1 MRLPMDDR
9 AAIAAAMKDV
19 RNHGNSVAHHLRGE
33 IYEVIARTSERQY
46 RILYATEGRSDQI
59 LLALLAIA
67 KKTRSV
73 PGRNIDLAERRLRN
87 WRSRRLSP

>member
-1 MRLPMDDR
+1 MIGLRSQP
-9 AAIAAAMKDV
+9 AMKDV

-33 IYEVIARTSERQY
+33 IHEAIARTSERQY
-46 RILYATEGRSDQI
+46 RILYATERSSDQI

-87 WRSRRLSP
+87 GRSRRLSP